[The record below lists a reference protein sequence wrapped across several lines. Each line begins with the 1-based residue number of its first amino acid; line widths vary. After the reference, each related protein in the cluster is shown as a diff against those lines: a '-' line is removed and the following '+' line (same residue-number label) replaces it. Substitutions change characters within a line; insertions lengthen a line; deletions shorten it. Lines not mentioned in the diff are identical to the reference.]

1 MKLKKL
7 YEEVILAVK
16 LEERRFFNYFDET
29 VRELEATYGKFLY
42 NDGESYKAPD
52 DLNDKCAVRPLYHNA
67 IVDNILF
74 LAGAGD
80 TYKGE
85 FLRKAQNAYNKYWHD
100 DAKGRRI
107 RRARW

>member
-1 MKLKKL
+1 MNYKKL
-7 YEEVILAVK
+7 YEKVLIAAK

-42 NDGESYKAPD
+42 IAGEEYKAPD
-52 DLNDKCAVRPLYHNA
+52 DLNDKCVVRSLYHNG

-80 TYKGE
+80 TYKSE
-85 FLRKAQNAYNKYWHD
+85 FLRKSQNAYNKYWHD